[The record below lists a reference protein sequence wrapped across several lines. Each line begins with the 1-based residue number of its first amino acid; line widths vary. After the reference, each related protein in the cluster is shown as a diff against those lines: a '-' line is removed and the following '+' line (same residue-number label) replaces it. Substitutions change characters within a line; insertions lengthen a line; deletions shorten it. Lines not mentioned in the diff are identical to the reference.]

1 MAKCFFLFLVSFS
14 LFAQTSQKPLVEG
27 FQGMVVST
35 HPVASDVG
43 LTILKKGGIE
53 MIAVPAFMWHT
64 YVMLTEYAVTYET
77 MMGKYD
83 PQTWKNF
90 FSIAPEENAL
100 NSQEYLQNLQ
110 KVANTYNQSNI

>member
-43 LTILKKGGIE
+43 LTILKKGG
-53 MIAVPAFMWHT
+53 
-64 YVMLTEYAVTYET
+64 
-77 MMGKYD
+77 
-83 PQTWKNF
+83 NF
-90 FSIAPEENAL
+90 LEHIKRRKQ
-100 NSQEYLQNLQ
+100 SQVSQRNKE
-110 KVANTYNQSNI
+110 

>member
-1 MAKCFFLFLVSFS
+1 
-14 LFAQTSQKPLVEG
+14 
-27 FQGMVVST
+27 
-35 HPVASDVG
+35 
-43 LTILKKGGIE
+43 
-53 MIAVPAFMWHT
+53 
-64 YVMLTEYAVTYET
+64 MLTEYAVTYET